1 MSLAT
6 VTTLLRHRVR
16 LLHASTREPI
26 RAGSATLEPAVPGW
40 SLLVRP
46 DGVVVSARGDAREPA
61 EPPFLVLTVGDPVME
76 KQLDL
81 PPVEG
86 QPPGTVVVPLTA
98 AEIDVPLRSTP
109 RRLTVVL
116 TAASSGAPATGR
128 DLLARARSGATPR
141 PTLRF
146 TEGEPGTYRSDLV
159 EWPDT
164 FTPADLVVGRRLLRV
179 LSVSF
184 SSTETRIHLVDTT

>member
-16 LLHASTREPI
+16 LLHASTRQPI
-26 RAGSATLEPAVPGW
+26 RVGSARLEPSVPGW
-40 SLLVRP
+40 SVLVRP
-46 DGVVVSARGDAREPA
+46 DSVVVSARGDAREPA
-61 EPPFLVLTVGDPVME
+61 APPVLALTVGDPVLE
-76 KQLDL
+76 RQLVF

-86 QPPGTVVVPLTA
+86 RPPGTVVVPLTA
-98 AEIDVPLRSTP
+98 AGIDVPLRSTP

-128 DLLARARSGATPR
+128 DVLARARSGPAPR
-141 PTLRF
+141 PTLPL
-146 TEGEPGTYRSDLV
+146 TETEPGTYRSDRV
-159 EWPDT
+159 EWPEH

-184 SSTETRIHLVDTT
+184 TSAETRIHLVDTT